1 VPLWGWWIGV
11 VLLLSFP
18 FEGAAARP
26 HWDRINWVP
35 FADTADGIADVVANV
50 LLLVPFG
57 WSLADPRR
65 RARLG
70 AVLAAAAAHS
80 IGAESLKLFST
91 TRYPSATDVSCA
103 VAGALVGA
111 ALRRRRDQP
120 SAASRSTPKRSA

>member
-1 VPLWGWWIGV
+1 
-11 VLLLSFP
+11 VLLLSLP
-18 FEGAAARP
+18 FEGATPRP
-26 HWDRINWVP
+26 QWDRINWVP
-35 FADTADGIADVVANV
+35 FADAADGVTDVVANV
-50 LLLVPFG
+50 LLLLPFG

-65 RARLG
+65 RARLPS
-70 AVLAAAAAHS
+70 VLVAAAALS
-80 IGAESLKLFST
+80 IGAESLQLFST